1 MMIAIIYIS
10 KHGTTETVALKL
22 HKLLNSEE
30 VHHID
35 LRANKNPDISQYNKI
50 ILGGSIHAGMIQ
62 RRMKSFC
69 ESNLESLLKKE
80 IALFLCCMEEGEKAI
95 EQFNNAFPEILRM
108 HSIKNEI
115 IGGEFLFDKMNFLE
129 KAIVKKI
136 AGIKENISKIDEQKI
151 KELAGEFV

>member
-30 VHHID
+30 VRPID
-35 LRANKNPDISQYNKI
+35 LRVNKNPDISQYDKI
-50 ILGGSIHAGMIQ
+50 ILGGSIHAGVIQ
-62 RRMKSFC
+62 KRMKSFC

-80 IALFLCCMEEGEKAI
+80 IALFLCCMEQGEKAI

-115 IGGEFLFDKMNFLE
+115 MGGEFLFEKMNFLE

-136 AGIKENISKIDEQKI
+136 AGVKESISKINEQKI
-151 KELAGEFV
+151 VEFTSKIA

>member
-1 MMIAIIYIS
+1 MKAIIYIT
-10 KHGTTETVALKL
+10 KHGTTEAVAMKIFK
-22 HKLLNSEE
+22 HFNSQEDQL
-30 VHHID
+30 ID
-35 LRANKNPDISQYNKI
+35 LRLNKNPDISQYDKI

-80 IALFLCCMEEGEKAI
+80 IALFLCCMEEGEKAT
-95 EQFNNAFPEILRM
+95 EQFNNAFPELLRM